1 MNEPCPLLPSIDR
14 PITSSEVNALGK
26 DRGPAFYELSL
37 KYAQSQWCA
46 GVPAQAMLQVNRA
59 FACTLSVDEPV
70 LQRLPLPYKVMA
82 WLMMQRRDD
91 QFIGNPRRHFQ
102 HLATRMVEPNKELRT
117 WRAWACWYLAKGL
130 LPEDEFPS
138 DMKQIREEGVVEPTF
153 ALIAA
158 RLRALS
164 PADDELQWREALAFA
179 GIATPQS
186 AEVQIEVADDE
197 ELPVVRQLAHA
208 IWPRVYP
215 AIISHEQID
224 YMLRQRYELPV
235 LREDVA
241 RGAVYALIRHGD
253 QAVGYIGIEPRV
265 EDLFL
270 HKLYLLPEVAGL
282 GAGASALRWVED
294 QAASR
299 GLKAV
304 RLVVNKRNVQAI
316 RAYRRAGF
324 EFERDLVTDIGEG
337 FVMDDFAMVR
347 WIGSTAREQS

>member
-1 MNEPCPLLPSIDR
+1 MQPHTMNEPCPLLPSIDR
-14 PITSSEVNALGK
+14 PIASSEVNALGK
-26 DRGPAFYELSL
+26 DRGPTFYELSL

-59 FACTLSVDEPV
+59 LACALPRSEPV
-70 LQRLPLPYKVMA
+70 LERLPLPYRVMA
-82 WLMMQRRDD
+82 WLMMHRQEG

-102 HLATRMVEPNKELRT
+102 HLATRMVEPNKKLRT

-153 ALIAA
+153 AMIAA
-158 RLRALS
+158 KLLELS
-164 PADDELQWREALAFA
+164 PADDELRWREAIQEA
-179 GIATPQS
+179 GIKIPVNP
-186 AEVQIEVADDE
+186 EVRIEVAADDD
-197 ELPVVRQLAHA
+197 LLIVRDLAHA

-215 AIISHEQID
+215 AIISVAQIN
-224 YMLRQRYELPV
+224 YMLHQRYELPV

-241 RGAVYALIRHGD
+241 RGVVYALIRRGED
-253 QAVGYIGIEPRV
+253 AVGYIGIEPRA
-265 EDLFL
+265 EDVFL
-270 HKLYLLPEVAGL
+270 HKLYLLPEVAGQ
-282 GAGASALRWVED
+282 GVGASALQWVEA
-294 QAASR
+294 QAVSR
-299 GLKAV
+299 GLGAI

-324 EFERDLVTDIGEG
+324 EFERDVVTDIGEG

-347 WIGSTAREQS
+347 MIA